1 MNQRNHAFDLLCGL
15 CILRMILL
23 HVVGM
28 CGFRNEFWFS
38 KLMAWT
44 FFFMSFFFF
53 KAGYFNKGVVP
64 DFVSYLKDRTRRLLV
79 PYMVWGLI
87 GSVVY
92 FGFLYFLPALH
103 PSLAKLKWEH
113 VYTTSHFYGN
123 PPCWFLFS
131 FFSAYVVI
139 GAVNRLRVGRLYG
152 VVVLAFPF
160 VSYYLFREKNP
171 LWMSLNNV
179 FMGLF
184 FFQLGHWWRR
194 IQERA
199 CEGGAKA
206 WARLSVIVLS
216 CLLIGT
222 FAYLNRHYHGEYDM
236 SLNKWVQR
244 PWGAGINT
252 VCALV
257 GLSGLMLTIVRRRIP
272 LIGYIG
278 EHSMVFFVVH
288 YPLIFLYKFTCLAF
302 GHNIRHSHA
311 DCIVLILL
319 ILVVCRLL
327 VPYVER
333 VPWLSGRPA
342 RKHAPHSANNTTTT
356 DT

>member
-64 DFVSYLKDRTRRLLV
+64 DYPAYLKDRIRRLLV
-79 PYMVWGLI
+79 PYFVWGLI
-87 GSVVY
+87 GSVIY

-103 PSLAKLKWEH
+103 PTLARLRWSH
-113 VYTTSHFYGN
+113 TYTVSHFYGN

-131 FFSAYVVI
+131 FFSAYAVI
-139 GAVNRLRVGRLYG
+139 GAVNRLHLNKAYNVA
-152 VVVLAFPF
+152 VLTFPL
-160 VSYYLFREKNP
+160 VSYYLFLEKNP
-171 LWMSLNNV
+171 LWLSLNNV

-184 FFQLGHWWRR
+184 FFQLGHWWRKL
-194 IQERA
+194 QDKAA
-199 CEGGAKA
+199 CNKTSTKIPVII
-206 WARLSVIVLS
+206 LSS
-216 CLLIGT
+216 LLICT
-222 FAYLNRHYHGEYDM
+222 FAYYNRHYHGEYDM

-244 PWGAGINT
+244 PWGACINT

-257 GLSGLMLTIVRRRIP
+257 GLSGLMLTVVRRRIP
-272 LIGYIG
+272 VIGYIG
-278 EHSMVFFVVH
+278 EHSMVFFVAH

-302 GHNIRHSHA
+302 GHNIRHSHT
-311 DCIVLILL
+311 DCIILIILILT
-319 ILVVCRLL
+319 ICRLL
-327 VPYVER
+327 TPLVER
-333 VPWLSGRPA
+333 HPWLSGRIKP
-342 RKHAPHSANNTTTT
+342 KPQPMPLLNSE
-356 DT
+356 D